1 LIWYFFVYARRGLSG
16 ATMNRL
22 NRDLSGQHNCWH
34 RLLCLFIPIV
44 LTSCAAQTPGS
55 DPAVESV
62 SDFSITRVNPATMV
76 DPALFGYTQVVT
88 VTNGTMVYLAGQG
101 PTKLNEKSPGPD
113 DLRGQ
118 ARNAVDNILL
128 ALDAVGAGP
137 ENVVYLRINVV
148 DYNPKMLIDIA
159 PELKRLSA
167 EGARPPASVFVG
179 VSSLVLPSTKIEI
192 ETVAALP

>member
-1 LIWYFFVYARRGLSG
+1 
-16 ATMNRL
+16 
-22 NRDLSGQHNCWH
+22 
-34 RLLCLFIPIV
+34 
-44 LTSCAAQTPGS
+44 
-55 DPAVESV
+55 V

-118 ARNAVDNILL
+118 ARNAVDNVLL

-137 ENVVYLRINVV
+137 ENIVYLRINVV
-148 DYNPKMLIDIA
+148 DYNPKLLIDIA

-167 EGARPPASVFVG
+167 EGVRPPASVFVG